1 MNECK
6 HCECKEVIKSCKR
19 GCSVVE
25 YILLYH
31 LNKSD
36 TCTLHVFRNV
46 PNWWRQQSGHIGDD
60 ELEIVTGS
68 QSFMK
73 LFFLSLWQLLFIQI
87 HSDIMELHVFELK

>member
-1 MNECK
+1 MAVQWFFKN
-6 HCECKEVIKSCKR
+6 
-19 GCSVVE
+19 E
-25 YILLYH
+25 YILFYH
-31 LNKSD
+31 LQ
-36 TCTLHVFRNV
+36 TLHVFRNF

-73 LFFLSLWQLLFIQI
+73 TLKAFFIQI